1 MSAGRH
7 DGSWNAEWLRRRKQ
21 RWRFFR
27 RRIFSASTELNFWFP
42 TYASSDGEYT
52 DEEFWEETLAP
63 FEEENNCT
71 VNVEIVPWD
80 SYEEKYLTGVNSNDG
95 PDVGYLYME
104 MFYDYIDMEPSWI
117 SESIS
122 AKMRSPIISTGIWVI
137 SREDSMRCR
146 WLSETASADCQH
158 GHPEL
163 RRESRKYPAHGRS

>member
-1 MSAGRH
+1 MKKKRLMACLLAGTMAAGMLSGCGGGSS
-7 DGSWNAEWLRRRKQ
+7 DGGSSDGGSS
-21 RWRFFR
+21 
-27 RRIFSASTELNFWFP
+27 SASTELNFWFP

-104 MFYDYIDMEPSWI
+104 MFYDYIDMGAIVDIGEYF
-117 SESIS
+117 SEDEI
-122 AKMRSPIISTGIWVI
+122 ANYQYWDLGNIQG
-137 SREDSMRCR
+137 
-146 WLSETASADCQH
+146 
-158 GHPEL
+158 G
-163 RRESRKYPAHGRS
+163 